1 MKKRVYSFALGM
13 GLLAAVSMTA
23 CGGKKAESQASSAV
37 ETASSAVESAAS
49 DAASAGASV
58 VSEAASAASSA
69 AESAA
74 SEGAKAIADFKAADF
89 KVTEELQAQADA
101 AAQMLADKYEKLSL
115 ADGVYEVNVTLAGGS
130 GRAKIASQTELT
142 VKDGR
147 ATAKIVWSSDK
158 YDYME
163 VDGIRFTP
171 NIENG
176 HSVFVIPVTGLG
188 APQSVVGDT
197 TAMSQPHAID
207 YQLTFEVVK

>member
-23 CGGKKAESQASSAV
+23 CGGKKAESQAASAV

-49 DAASAGASV
+49 AASSAG
-58 VSEAASAASSA
+58 ESAASSA

-89 KVTEELQAQADA
+89 KATDELQAQADA

-130 GRAKIASQTELT
+130 GRAKIASPTELT

-176 HSVFVIPVTGLG
+176 HSVFVIPVTVLG

-197 TAMSQPHAID
+197 TAMSKPHAID

>member
-23 CGGKKAESQASSAV
+23 CGGKKAESQAASAV

-49 DAASAGASV
+49 AASSAGES
-58 VSEAASAASSA
+58 AASAASSA

-130 GRAKIASQTELT
+130 GRAKIASPTELT

-197 TAMSQPHAID
+197 TAMSKPHAID

>member
-23 CGGKKAESQASSAV
+23 CGGKKAESQAASAV

-49 DAASAGASV
+49 TASSAGES
-58 VSEAASAASSA
+58 AASAASSA

-89 KVTEELQAQADA
+89 KATDELQAQADA
-101 AAQMLADKYEKLSL
+101 AAQMLADKHEKLSL

-130 GRAKIASQTELT
+130 GRAKIASPTELT

>member
-23 CGGKKAESQASSAV
+23 CGGKKAESQAASAV

-49 DAASAGASV
+49 AASSAG
-58 VSEAASAASSA
+58 ESAASSA

-89 KVTEELQAQADA
+89 KATDELQAQADA
-101 AAQMLADKYEKLSL
+101 AAQMLADKHEKLSL

-130 GRAKIASQTELT
+130 GRAKIASPTELT

-176 HSVFVIPVTGLG
+176 HSVFVIPVTVLG

-197 TAMSQPHAID
+197 TAMSKPHAIY

>member
-23 CGGKKAESQASSAV
+23 CGGKKAESKAASAV

-49 DAASAGASV
+49 AASSAGES
-58 VSEAASAASSA
+58 AASAASSA

-89 KVTEELQAQADA
+89 KATDEIQAQADA

-130 GRAKIASQTELT
+130 GRAKIASPTELT

-176 HSVFVIPVTGLG
+176 HSVFVIPVTVLG

-197 TAMSQPHAID
+197 TAMSKPHAID
-207 YQLTFEVVK
+207 YQLTFEVMK

>member
-23 CGGKKAESQASSAV
+23 CGGKKAESQAASAV

-49 DAASAGASV
+49 AASAAGES
-58 VSEAASAASSA
+58 AASAASSA

-89 KVTEELQAQADA
+89 KATDELQAQADA

-130 GRAKIASQTELT
+130 GRAKIASPTELT

-197 TAMSQPHAID
+197 TAMSKPHAID
-207 YQLTFEVVK
+207 YQLTFEVVE

>member
-23 CGGKKAESQASSAV
+23 CGGKKAEGRAASAV

-49 DAASAGASV
+49 AASFAGES
-58 VSEAASAASSA
+58 AASAASSA
-69 AESAA
+69 VESAA

-89 KVTEELQAQADA
+89 KATDELQAQADA

-130 GRAKIASQTELT
+130 GRAKIASPTELT

-176 HSVFVIPVTGLG
+176 HSVFVIPVTVLG

-197 TAMSQPHAID
+197 TAMSKPHAID

>member
-23 CGGKKAESQASSAV
+23 CGGKKAESQAASAV

-49 DAASAGASV
+49 TASSAGES
-58 VSEAASAASSA
+58 AASAASSA

-89 KVTEELQAQADA
+89 KATDELQAQADA

-130 GRAKIASQTELT
+130 GRAKIASPTELT

-176 HSVFVIPVTGLG
+176 HSVFVIPVTGLC

-197 TAMSQPHAID
+197 TAMSKPHAID
-207 YQLTFEVVK
+207 YQLTFEVVE

>member
-13 GLLAAVSMTA
+13 GLLAAISMTA
-23 CGGKKAESQASSAV
+23 CGGKKAESQAASAA

-49 DAASAGASV
+49 
-58 VSEAASAASSA
+58 AASSA
-69 AESAA
+69 GESAA

-89 KVTEELQAQADA
+89 KATDEIQAQADA

-130 GRAKIASQTELT
+130 GRAKIASPTELM

-188 APQSVVGDT
+188 APQNVVGDT
-197 TAMSQPHAID
+197 TAMSKPHAID

>member
-23 CGGKKAESQASSAV
+23 CGGKKAESQAASAV

-49 DAASAGASV
+49 AASSAG
-58 VSEAASAASSA
+58 ESAASA

-89 KVTEELQAQADA
+89 KATDELQAQADA

-130 GRAKIASQTELT
+130 GRAKIASPTELT

-188 APQSVVGDT
+188 ASQSVVGDT
-197 TAMSQPHAID
+197 TAMSKPHAID

>member
-23 CGGKKAESQASSAV
+23 CGGKKAESQAASAV

-49 DAASAGASV
+49 AASSAGES
-58 VSEAASAASSA
+58 AASAASSA
-69 AESAA
+69 AESAV
-74 SEGAKAIADFKAADF
+74 SEGAKTIADFKAADF
-89 KVTEELQAQADA
+89 KATDELQAQADA
-101 AAQMLADKYEKLSL
+101 AAQMLADKYVKLSL

-130 GRAKIASQTELT
+130 GRAKIASPTELT

-197 TAMSQPHAID
+197 TAMSKPHAID

>member
-23 CGGKKAESQASSAV
+23 CGGKKAESQAASAA

-49 DAASAGASV
+49 AASSAGES
-58 VSEAASAASSA
+58 AASAASSA
-69 AESAA
+69 GESAA

-89 KVTEELQAQADA
+89 KATDEIQAQAEA
-101 AAQMLADKYEKLSL
+101 AAQMLADKHEKLSL

-130 GRAKIASQTELT
+130 GRAKVASPTELT

-163 VDGIRFTP
+163 VEGIRFTP
-171 NIENG
+171 EIQNG
-176 HSVFVIPVTGLG
+176 HSVFMVPVTELDKPL
-188 APQSVVGDT
+188 AMVGDT
-197 TAMSQPHAID
+197 TAMSTPHAID
-207 YQLTFEVVK
+207 YQLTFELQK

>member
-23 CGGKKAESQASSAV
+23 CGGKKAESQAASAV

-49 DAASAGASV
+49 AASSAGES
-58 VSEAASAASSA
+58 AASAASSA
-69 AESAA
+69 AEGAA
-74 SEGAKAIADFKAADF
+74 SEGAKVIADFKAADF
-89 KVTEELQAQADA
+89 KATDELQAQADA
-101 AAQMLADKYEKLSL
+101 AAQMLADKHEKLSL

-130 GRAKIASQTELT
+130 GRAKIASPTELT

-197 TAMSQPHAID
+197 TAMSKPHAID

>member
-49 DAASAGASV
+49 AASSAGES
-58 VSEAASAASSA
+58 AASAASSA

-74 SEGAKAIADFKAADF
+74 SEGAEAIADFKAADF
-89 KVTEELQAQADA
+89 KATDELQAQADA

-115 ADGVYEVNVTLAGGS
+115 SDGVYEVNVTLAGGS
-130 GRAKIASQTELT
+130 GRAKIASPTELT

-197 TAMSQPHAID
+197 TAMSKPHAID

>member
-23 CGGKKAESQASSAV
+23 CGGKKAESQAASAV

-49 DAASAGASV
+49 AASSAGES
-58 VSEAASAASSA
+58 AASAASSA

-89 KVTEELQAQADA
+89 KATDELQAQADA
-101 AAQMLADKYEKLSL
+101 AAQMLADKHEKLSL

-130 GRAKIASQTELT
+130 GRAKIASPTELT

-188 APQSVVGDT
+188 APQNVVGDT

>member
-23 CGGKKAESQASSAV
+23 CGGKKAESQAASAV

-49 DAASAGASV
+49 AASSAGES
-58 VSEAASAASSA
+58 AASAASSA

-89 KVTEELQAQADA
+89 KATDELQAQADA

-130 GRAKIASQTELT
+130 GRAKIASPTELT
-142 VKDGR
+142 VKDGG

-197 TAMSQPHAID
+197 TAMSKPHAID

>member
-23 CGGKKAESQASSAV
+23 CGGKKAESQAASAV

-49 DAASAGASV
+49 AASSAGES
-58 VSEAASAASSA
+58 AASAASSA

-89 KVTEELQAQADA
+89 KATDELQAQADA
-101 AAQMLADKYEKLSL
+101 AAQMLADKHEKLSL

-130 GRAKIASQTELT
+130 GRAKIASPTELT

>member
-23 CGGKKAESQASSAV
+23 CGGKKAESQAASAV

-49 DAASAGASV
+49 AASSAGES
-58 VSEAASAASSA
+58 AASAASSA

-89 KVTEELQAQADA
+89 KATDEIQEQADA

-130 GRAKIASQTELT
+130 GRAKIASPTELT

-197 TAMSQPHAID
+197 TAMSKPHAID

>member
-49 DAASAGASV
+49 AASSAGES
-58 VSEAASAASSA
+58 AASAASSA

-89 KVTEELQAQADA
+89 KATDELQAQADA

-130 GRAKIASQTELT
+130 GRAKIASPTELT

-176 HSVFVIPVTGLG
+176 HSVFVIPVTVLG

-197 TAMSQPHAID
+197 TAMSKPHAID

>member
-23 CGGKKAESQASSAV
+23 CGGKKAESQAASAV

-49 DAASAGASV
+49 AASSAGES
-58 VSEAASAASSA
+58 AASAASSA

-74 SEGAKAIADFKAADF
+74 SEGAKVIADFKAADF
-89 KVTEELQAQADA
+89 KATDELQAQADA

-130 GRAKIASQTELT
+130 GRAKIASPTELT

-176 HSVFVIPVTGLG
+176 HSVFVIPVTVLG

-197 TAMSQPHAID
+197 TAMSKPHAID

>member
-23 CGGKKAESQASSAV
+23 CGGKKAESQAASAV

-49 DAASAGASV
+49 AASSAGES
-58 VSEAASAASSA
+58 AASAASSA

-89 KVTEELQAQADA
+89 KATDEIQEQAEA
-101 AAQMLADKYEKLSL
+101 AAQMLADKHEKLSL

-130 GRAKIASQTELT
+130 GRAKIASPTELT

-197 TAMSQPHAID
+197 TAMSKPHAID

>member
-23 CGGKKAESQASSAV
+23 CGGKKAESQAASAV

-49 DAASAGASV
+49 AASSAG
-58 VSEAASAASSA
+58 ESAASA

-89 KVTEELQAQADA
+89 KATDELQAQADA
-101 AAQMLADKYEKLSL
+101 AAQMLADKHEKLSL

-130 GRAKIASQTELT
+130 GRAKIASPTELT

-176 HSVFVIPVTGLG
+176 HSVFVIPVTVLG

-197 TAMSQPHAID
+197 TAMSKPHAID
-207 YQLTFEVVK
+207 YQLTFEVVE

>member
-23 CGGKKAESQASSAV
+23 CGGKKAESQAASAV

-49 DAASAGASV
+49 AASSAGES
-58 VSEAASAASSA
+58 AASAASSA

-89 KVTEELQAQADA
+89 KATDELQAQADA
-101 AAQMLADKYEKLSL
+101 AAQMLAEKHEKLSL

-130 GRAKIASQTELT
+130 GRAKIASPTELT

-197 TAMSQPHAID
+197 TAMSKPHAID

>member
-23 CGGKKAESQASSAV
+23 CGGKKAESQAASAV

-49 DAASAGASV
+49 AASSAG
-58 VSEAASAASSA
+58 ESAASSA

-89 KVTEELQAQADA
+89 EAGEDIVAQAEA
-101 AAQMLADKYEKLSL
+101 AAQMLAEKHEKLSL

-130 GRAKIASQTELT
+130 GRAKIASPTELT

-163 VDGIRFTP
+163 VESIRFTP
-171 NIENG
+171 TVQNG
-176 HSVFVIPVTGLG
+176 HSVFVIPVTVLG

-197 TAMSQPHAID
+197 TAMSKPHAID

>member
-49 DAASAGASV
+49 AASSAGES
-58 VSEAASAASSA
+58 AASAASSA

-74 SEGAKAIADFKAADF
+74 SEVAKAIADFKAADF
-89 KVTEELQAQADA
+89 KATDELQAQADA
-101 AAQMLADKYEKLSL
+101 AAQMLADKHEKLSL

-130 GRAKIASQTELT
+130 GRAKIASPTELT

-176 HSVFVIPVTGLG
+176 H
-188 APQSVVGDT
+188 
-197 TAMSQPHAID
+197 
-207 YQLTFEVVK
+207 

>member
-23 CGGKKAESQASSAV
+23 CGGKKAESQAASAV

-49 DAASAGASV
+49 AASSAGES
-58 VSEAASAASSA
+58 AASAASSA

-89 KVTEELQAQADA
+89 KATDELQAQADA

-130 GRAKIASQTELT
+130 GRAKIASPTELT

-163 VDGIRFTP
+163 VEGIRFTP
-171 NIENG
+171 EIQNG
-176 HSVFVIPVTGLG
+176 HSVFAVPVTELDKPL
-188 APQSVVGDT
+188 AMVGDT
-197 TAMSQPHAID
+197 TAMSTPHAID
-207 YQLTFEVVK
+207 YQLTFELQK

>member
-1 MKKRVYSFALGM
+1 
-13 GLLAAVSMTA
+13 
-23 CGGKKAESQASSAV
+23 
-37 ETASSAVESAAS
+37 
-49 DAASAGASV
+49 
-58 VSEAASAASSA
+58 
-69 AESAA
+69 
-74 SEGAKAIADFKAADF
+74 
-89 KVTEELQAQADA
+89 
-101 AAQMLADKYEKLSL
+101 MLADKHEKLSL

-130 GRAKIASQTELT
+130 GRAKIASPTELT

-163 VDGIRFTP
+163 VDGIRSTP

-176 HSVFVIPVTGLG
+176 HSVFVIPVTVLG

-197 TAMSQPHAID
+197 TAMSKPHAID

>member
-23 CGGKKAESQASSAV
+23 CGGKKAESQAASAV

-49 DAASAGASV
+49 AASSAGES
-58 VSEAASAASSA
+58 AASAASSA

-74 SEGAKAIADFKAADF
+74 SEGAKAIADFKADDF
-89 KVTEELQAQADA
+89 KATEELQAQADA

-130 GRAKIASQTELT
+130 GRAKIASPTELT

-176 HSVFVIPVTGLG
+176 HSVFVIPVTVLG

-197 TAMSQPHAID
+197 TAMSKPHAID

>member
-13 GLLAAVSMTA
+13 GLLAAISMTA
-23 CGGKKAESQASSAV
+23 CGGKKAESQAASAA

-49 DAASAGASV
+49 AAGSAGESAV
-58 VSEAASAASSA
+58 SAASSA
-69 AESAA
+69 GESAA

-89 KVTEELQAQADA
+89 KATDELQAQADA
-101 AAQMLADKYEKLSL
+101 AAQMLADKHEKLSL

-130 GRAKIASQTELT
+130 GRAKIASPTELT

-176 HSVFVIPVTGLG
+176 HSVFVIPVTVLG

-197 TAMSQPHAID
+197 TAMSKPHAID

>member
-1 MKKRVYSFALGM
+1 M

-23 CGGKKAESQASSAV
+23 CGGKKAESQAASAA

-49 DAASAGASV
+49 
-58 VSEAASAASSA
+58 AASSA
-69 AESAA
+69 GESAA

-89 KVTEELQAQADA
+89 KATDEIQEQAEA
-101 AAQMLADKYEKLSL
+101 AAQMLADKHEKLSL

-130 GRAKIASQTELT
+130 GRAKVASPTELT

-163 VDGIRFTP
+163 VEGIRFTP
-171 NIENG
+171 SIENG
-176 HSVFVIPVTGLG
+176 HSVFVIPVTELG
-188 APQSVVGDT
+188 APQNVVGDT
-197 TAMSQPHAID
+197 TAMSKPHAID
-207 YQLTFEVVK
+207 YQLTFEVAE

>member
-23 CGGKKAESQASSAV
+23 CGGKKAESQAASAV

-49 DAASAGASV
+49 AASSAGES
-58 VSEAASAASSA
+58 AASAASSA

-89 KVTEELQAQADA
+89 KATDELQAQADA

-130 GRAKIASQTELT
+130 GRAKIASPTELT
-142 VKDGR
+142 VKNGR

-176 HSVFVIPVTGLG
+176 HSVFVIPVTVLG

-197 TAMSQPHAID
+197 TAMSKPHAID

>member
-13 GLLAAVSMTA
+13 GFLAAVSMTA
-23 CGGKKAESQASSAV
+23 CGGKKAESQAASAV

-49 DAASAGASV
+49 
-58 VSEAASAASSA
+58 AASSA
-69 AESAA
+69 GESAA

-89 KVTEELQAQADA
+89 KATDELQAQADA
-101 AAQMLADKYEKLSL
+101 AAQMLADKHEKLSL

-130 GRAKIASQTELT
+130 GRAKIASPTELT

-176 HSVFVIPVTGLG
+176 HSVFVIPVTVLG
-188 APQSVVGDT
+188 APQDVVGDT
-197 TAMSQPHAID
+197 TAMSKPHAID

>member
-23 CGGKKAESQASSAV
+23 CGGKKAESQAASAV

-49 DAASAGASV
+49 AASSAG
-58 VSEAASAASSA
+58 ESAASA

-74 SEGAKAIADFKAADF
+74 SEGAKAIVDFKAADF
-89 KVTEELQAQADA
+89 KATDELQAQADA

-130 GRAKIASQTELT
+130 GRAKIASPTELT

-197 TAMSQPHAID
+197 TAMSKPHAID